1 MDEQTDK
8 KKYIIPILTF
18 LIGAITGSVLTL
30 LFFPIQCPECNIPE
44 EPKKQLEVTDKQEVK
59 SSTVEIE
66 PKYHP
71 IESETNVS
79 LPVSECSITVDI
91 AGAVNKPG
99 VYCFKDGS
107 RIVDVVKKA
116 EGFDKDVAYKYVSMR
131 INLSELITDHQKIYI
146 PFQEDVYCEIKSV
159 QYVNSLESPS
169 QQTEETNNISDSTQ
183 TCINLNTA
191 TKDQLMTLNGVGES
205 TAQKI
210 IDARPFEKP
219 EDILN
224 VSGIGQATYDKF
236 KDDICVY

>member
-1 MDEQTDK
+1 
-8 KKYIIPILTF
+8 
-18 LIGAITGSVLTL
+18 
-30 LFFPIQCPECNIPE
+30 
-44 EPKKQLEVTDKQEVK
+44 
-59 SSTVEIE
+59 
-66 PKYHP
+66 
-71 IESETNVS
+71 
-79 LPVSECSITVDI
+79 
-91 AGAVNKPG
+91 
-99 VYCFKDGS
+99 
-107 RIVDVVKKA
+107 
-116 EGFDKDVAYKYVSMR
+116 MR

-183 TCINLNTA
+183 SCINLNTA

>member
-18 LIGAITGSVLTL
+18 LIGAIVGSVLTL
-30 LFFPIQCPECNIPE
+30 LFFPTQCPECNVPE
-44 EPKKQLEVTDKQEVK
+44 EPKEQLEVTEKQEVK
-59 SSTVEIE
+59 SSTVEVIPE
-66 PKYHP
+66 HHP

-79 LPVSECSITVDI
+79 LPVSKCSITVDI

-116 EGFDKDVAYKYVSMR
+116 EGFDKNVAYKYVSMK

-146 PFQEDVYCEIKSV
+146 PFQEDVYCEIKNI
-159 QYVNSLESPS
+159 QYVNNQQSPS
-169 QQTEETNNISDSTQ
+169 QQTESTNNTSDSTQ
-183 TCINLNTA
+183 SCINLNTA

-219 EDILN
+219 EDLLN